1 MAVKLECANYN
12 FPHSE
17 RPCYHIKYRLEG
29 KLEGELTIS
38 RIEINGKWARD
49 YWVHNDGRFNTNNS
63 FLPASK
69 NELVVRA
76 DWENDGENT
85 VKVKCRE
92 ANGKAVE
99 LSQSSRAPSSGGYWD
114 KRWKYYG
121 SNVVEETEGLAREG
135 EPIHLLLGLYADRLG
150 DPARE
155 IRVVGI
161 DPQSGAPE
169 EVPCQVYGS
178 SVWDKM
184 RDEHCQPTTTVE
196 VAFLADVPALTS
208 KVFLIFY
215 GNPKAESPRY
225 SSDLRVSGKGYGL
238 TVENSHYKTLLH
250 PKSGAID
257 EIHLK
262 QNANVVFDHHLETN
276 GSLHW
281 NPGVYAPPRTWIHAS
296 DWENPGGYST
306 IGGPVFFTTKRHAP
320 LPLYPE
326 VVCSLTYRFYAD
338 KPYIV
343 VESMIDVTEDMDV
356 VALRNGEIVLNR
368 NVVRE
373 FAWKK
378 ADGQIGSV
386 VITDRPR
393 HPTRGMDLH
402 ISTPWFAFY
411 NREIPCALAVMNL
424 EVSAYRRDRGL
435 VEWAPWNYLHWGPW
449 TYCARP
455 LIYTFATPN
464 PQRVIHVSAGSSYY
478 ERMVFYPCRLGQ
490 SDEERFVAIEETAA
504 KLQHPL
510 RTSVTYLDVDER
522 VPEEWVPPIL
532 VDEFE
537 EMGDD

>member
-1 MAVKLECANYN
+1 MALKLECVNYN

-29 KLEGELTIS
+29 ELEGELTIS
-38 RIEINGKWARD
+38 RIEVNGKWARD

-63 FLPASK
+63 FLPKSK
-69 NELVVRA
+69 NELVVRV

-85 VKVKCRE
+85 VKVKCQE
-92 ANGKAVE
+92 PNGKATE

-121 SNVVEETEGLAREG
+121 SNVVEETEGLTREG

-161 DPQSGAPE
+161 DPESGAPE
-169 EVPCQVYGS
+169 EAPCQVYGS

-184 RDEHCQPTTTVE
+184 ADEHCQPTTTVE

-208 KVFLIFY
+208 KVYLIFY
-215 GNPKAESPRY
+215 GNPKAESPQY

-238 TVENSHYKTLLH
+238 TVANSHYKTLLH

-306 IGGPVFFTTKRHAP
+306 INGPVFFSTKRHAP

-326 VVCSLTYRFYAD
+326 VVCSVTYRFYAN

-368 NVVRE
+368 KVVRE

-378 ADGQIGSV
+378 ADGDIGSA
-386 VITDRPR
+386 VIKERPR

-424 EVSAYRRDRGL
+424 EVSAYRRDGGL
-435 VEWAPWNYLHWGPW
+435 VEWAPWNYLNWGPW

-464 PQRVIHVSAGSSYY
+464 PQRVIHVSAGSSFY
-478 ERMVFYPCRLGQ
+478 ERMVFYPCRLGM
-490 SDEERFVAIEETAA
+490 SDEERFIPIEETAA

-510 RTSVTYLDVDER
+510 RTSVTHLDIDER
-522 VPEEWVPPIL
+522 VPEEWVAPIL

>member
-1 MAVKLECANYN
+1 MALKRECVNYN

-29 KLEGELTIS
+29 ELEGELTIS
-38 RIEINGKWARD
+38 RIEVNGKWARD

-63 FLPASK
+63 FLPKSK
-69 NELVVRA
+69 NELVVRV

-85 VKVKCRE
+85 VKVKCQE
-92 ANGKAVE
+92 PNGKATE

-121 SNVVEETEGLAREG
+121 SNVVEETEGLTREG

-161 DPQSGAPE
+161 DPESGAPE

-184 RDEHCQPTTTVE
+184 SDKHCQPTTTVE

-208 KVFLIFY
+208 KVYLIFY
-215 GNPKAESPRY
+215 GNPKAESPQY

-238 TVENSHYKTLLH
+238 TVANSHYKTLLH

-306 IGGPVFFTTKRHAP
+306 INGPVFFSTKRHAP

-326 VVCSLTYRFYAD
+326 VVCSVTYRFYAN

-368 NVVRE
+368 KVVRE

-378 ADGQIGSV
+378 ADGDIGSA
-386 VITDRPR
+386 VIKERPR

-424 EVSAYRRDRGL
+424 EVSAYRRDGGL
-435 VEWAPWNYLHWGPW
+435 VEWAPWNYLNWGPW

-464 PQRVIHVSAGSSYY
+464 PQRVIHVSAGSSFY
-478 ERMVFYPCRLGQ
+478 ERMVFYPCRLGM
-490 SDEERFVAIEETAA
+490 SDEERFIPIEETAA

-510 RTSVTYLDVDER
+510 RTSVTHLDIDER
-522 VPEEWVPPIL
+522 VPEEWVAPIL